1 MKSRDNPTIIN
12 ADETLKEEVTKI
24 VTTSFTSEAIT
35 SFLFNLNKH
44 HALET
49 LYRFNLLKIKEFY
62 KKDYLLFGASKDQQ
76 IVGAVVIKKGGGITF
91 LDKLKIYFPD
101 ILTLIIPM
109 ISIIN
114 LKRVIRISKY
124 IKPPS
129 SIKKPYYTVEA
140 IGVSPEHQ
148 GQGIGT
154 MLLNKVNEVAEN
166 NSKIT
171 GIYLFTGD
179 KKNQILYE
187 KFGYETLEEFQAEGI
202 TIYHMFRKNKFNQ

>member
-1 MKSRDNPTIIN
+1 MKARDNTSIIN

-24 VTTSFTSEAIT
+24 VTASFLSEGIT
-35 SFLFNLNKH
+35 SFIFNLNKH
-44 HALET
+44 NAIET

-62 KKDYLLFGASKDQQ
+62 KKGYLIFAALTDQHV
-76 IVGAVVIKKGGGITF
+76 VGVVVIKRGGGITF

-101 ILTLIIPM
+101 ILTLIVPM
-109 ISIIN
+109 ISILN
-114 LKRVIRISKY
+114 LKRVIRISKF
-124 IKPPS
+124 IKAPS
-129 SIKKPYYTVEA
+129 AIQKPYYTLEA

-154 MLLNKVNEVAEN
+154 MLLNKVNEVVEN